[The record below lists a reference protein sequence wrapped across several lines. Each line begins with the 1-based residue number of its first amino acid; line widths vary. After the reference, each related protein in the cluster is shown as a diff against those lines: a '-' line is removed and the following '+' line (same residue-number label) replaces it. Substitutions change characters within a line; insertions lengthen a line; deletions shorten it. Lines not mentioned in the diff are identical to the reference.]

1 MALTQENIVANEEL
15 VLSLYGNLIGI
26 TNDSKRLG
34 SYIHMLDELRVQ
46 LNKSTGFEDKVEN
59 NRLVKVGSGLRLDSN
74 GITST
79 PLLNR
84 MSREVDRNSS
94 EVDVLKSVQ
103 PPAAATP
110 VTPGMKLFAK
120 LPKQIAES
128 TLEKPELMRLSAVY
142 ELIETEIDY
151 VKDLQT
157 MINFHKVQMATV
169 VSELE
174 TNQIFSNI
182 EQLLVANQVISS

>member
-1 MALTQENIVANEEL
+1 LTQENVAANEDL
-15 VLSLYGNLIGI
+15 VISLYGNLVAI
-26 TNDSKRLG
+26 TNDAKKLG
-34 SYIHMLDELRVQ
+34 SHVHMLDELRVQ
-46 LNKSTGFEDKVEN
+46 LNKTTGYEDKPESS
-59 NRLVKVGSGLRLDSN
+59 RLVKHGSGLRVDSSGTAATN
-74 GITST
+74 
-79 PLLNR
+79 
-84 MSREVDRNSS
+84 RNSHEVES
-94 EVDVLKSVQ
+94 DVDVLKT
-103 PPAAATP
+103 PAVTPATP
-110 VTPGMKLFAK
+110 TPLGMKLFAK

-128 TLEKPELMRLSAVY
+128 SLEKPELMRLSAVY

-182 EQLLVANQVISS
+182 EQLLVANQVTIN